1 MEILFLVILIAV
13 TAWVL
18 KSKEQARRITLLRSH
33 LGKYQIEKLM
43 ENLTEGY
50 MRCLNETD
58 AERRDQIWSMLNT
71 AEAALADQF
80 NRFAAGFE
88 RIDEVQ
94 TRTSKLP
101 LALPFADRIFPAATF
116 DARKVFA
123 IHAQGI
129 AGAASNTLGHTPKQ
143 KAFTMLAELFLMQHS
158 CHWFCRSKSVASAR
172 LLARHQTTYALALDS
187 VAPATRKAYLAVV
200 GN

>member
-1 MEILFLVILIAV
+1 MEIFILVILIAV
-13 TAWVL
+13 AAWIL
-18 KSKEQARRITLLRSH
+18 KAKEQARRIALLGSQ

-50 MRCLNETD
+50 MRCLNED
-58 AERRDQIWSMLNT
+58 DVERRDQIWSMLNT

-80 NRFAAGFE
+80 GRFAAGFG
-88 RIDEVQ
+88 RIDEAQ

-101 LALPFADRIFPAATF
+101 LALPFADRLFPGATF
-116 DARKVFA
+116 DVRKVFA

-129 AGAASNTLGHTPKQ
+129 ADAASNALGQTPKR
-143 KAFTMLAELFLMQHS
+143 KAFTLSAEIFLMQHT

-172 LLARHQTTYALALDS
+172 LLARHQTSYALALDS

-200 GN
+200 GS